1 MATCMSVNGEYVR
14 RLVADIKDS
23 IRFINKV
30 SSKPYTALG
39 DAEKYAIRYNLIV
52 IAEAIVALTIH
63 IVRRVFSREPETPMY
78 ALKITRDKGLMT
90 EDEYNDVRKLIRLRN
105 LLLHRY
111 WIIDDRRIYEDIRKD
126 FKSLVRFIERVVKY
140 VQ

>member
-1 MATCMSVNGEYVR
+1 MSVNGEYVR

-63 IVRRVFSREPETPMY
+63 IVRRVFSREPETPMH
-78 ALKITRDKGLMT
+78 ALKIIRDKGLMT
-90 EDEYNDVRKLIRLRN
+90 EDEYNDERKLIRLRN

-126 FKSLVRFIERVVKY
+126 FKS
-140 VQ
+140 

>member
-1 MATCMSVNGEYVR
+1 MSVNGEYVR

-23 IRFINKV
+23 IRFINEV

-63 IVRRVFSREPETPMY
+63 IVRKVFSREPETPMH
-78 ALKITRDKGLMT
+78 ALKIIRDKGLMT

-126 FKSLVRFIERVVKY
+126 FKSLVRFIERVMKY